1 MSLFGPKI
9 VEKLPYLAK
18 KPHFRAIFYV
28 LGWVGMG
35 LGWGWTW
42 LDGVERGWMGV
53 DGVGRCWTWLD
64 VVGQG

>member
-1 MSLFGPKI
+1 MSLFGPKNA
-9 VEKLPYLAK
+9 EKLPYLAK

-42 LDGVERGWMGV
+42 LDGVRRCLTGLDEVGRGWTGL
-53 DGVGRCWTWLD
+53 DGV
-64 VVGQG
+64 